1 MFVYRIIKIQG
12 SSLFAEIPVRLTF
25 CSLEHGHG
33 EKYIK
38 GKWDGYLILR
48 WWKVCE
54 INKYVNFTSNVII
67 TTKSC

>member
-1 MFVYRIIKIQG
+1 VEGKVLFLAIKLNMFTAFDV
-12 SSLFAEIPVRLTF
+12 LFLGKWAR
-25 CSLEHGHG
+25 

-48 WWKVCE
+48 WRKVCE